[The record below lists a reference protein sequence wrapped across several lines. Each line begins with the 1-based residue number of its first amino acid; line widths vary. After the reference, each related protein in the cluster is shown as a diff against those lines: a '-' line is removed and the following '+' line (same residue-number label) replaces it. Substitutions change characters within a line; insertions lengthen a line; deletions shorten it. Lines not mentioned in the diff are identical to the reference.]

1 VQCSG
6 LFGFIGWERPSN
18 PANSN
23 PNPHGAKRITVNPM
37 ENPAKTDWLWILW
50 AVLYSVGFVFSA
62 SVAAIPNAW
71 VAYSVGLMALAAL
84 KYLIRFNG

>member
-1 VQCSG
+1 
-6 LFGFIGWERPSN
+6 
-18 PANSN
+18 
-23 PNPHGAKRITVNPM
+23 M

-50 AVLYSVGFVFSA
+50 AMLYSVGFVFSA